1 MFVML
6 ILKIYVRKVVGIVL
20 ITSFSSRKEFI
31 KIEYILGIGVEDN
44 I

>member
-20 ITSFSSRKEFI
+20 IISFSSRKEFI
-31 KIEYILGIGVEDN
+31 KIEYILGIGVEYN

>member
-6 ILKIYVRKVVGIVL
+6 ILKIYVRKVVVIVL
-20 ITSFSSRKEFI
+20 ITSFSLRKEFI
-31 KIEYILGIGVEDN
+31 EIEYILGIGVEYN